1 MALRGGGWM
10 RERWRRVLG
19 RLLPGVER
27 QPTLALDSSGP
38 RRLVGYLGDKDWS
51 LSFIWK
57 DLIATQAMEGVDC
70 LQALDPEQLKD
81 ACRGADAH
89 VLVLSH
95 GHLKTV
101 LQAGVP
107 PERVLLYFDHVRLG
121 KRLRGLQ
128 GLGAVLAQN
137 WFELELLAIAGAQP
151 ETLHHFP
158 VGVDRRL
165 FYPPEA
171 QGDTSVVPPRS
182 LDVVF
187 LGQYVPERV
196 ASYHRR
202 KRIALE
208 ADLASALVEAGLR
221 VAILGPGWEGAEHRL
236 HPDVQCLDLPHADFG
251 ALLRSARLVCSVS
264 AQEGGPLS
272 FLEGLASGCLMV
284 STMTGFALDFPSGTD
299 GVWHVPLR
307 AQLQA
312 WLERIQTVLAEAQ
325 PQLAPLSAGREQ
337 LLQEAD
343 FEVLAAKLVGLCW
356 GEVR

>member
-1 MALRGGGWM
+1 MALRGTGWM

-19 RLLPGVER
+19 RLQPGSER
-27 QPTLALDSSGP
+27 RTTLALDPLGP

-51 LSFIWK
+51 LRFIWK
-57 DLIATQAMEGVDC
+57 DLIATQAMEGVHG
-70 LQALDPEQLKD
+70 LQVLDPEQLKD

-128 GLGAVLAQN
+128 GLRAVLAQN

-171 QGDTSVVPPRS
+171 KGDTAAPSRS

-221 VAILGPGWEGAEHRL
+221 VAILGPGWEGAEHPL
-236 HPDVQCLDLPHADFG
+236 HADVQCLDLPHADFG

-272 FLEGLASGCLMV
+272 FLEGLACGCLMV

-307 AQLQA
+307 APREA
-312 WLERIQTVLAEAQ
+312 WVERIQAVLAEAQ
-325 PQLAPLSAGREQ
+325 PQVGSLSAGREQ
-337 LLQEAD
+337 LLKEAD
-343 FEVLAAKLVGLCW
+343 FEVLAAKLVKLCW
-356 GEVR
+356 GAVR

>member
-1 MALRGGGWM
+1 MRGAGLV
-10 RERWRRVLG
+10 REPWRRFLG
-19 RLLPGVER
+19 RLQPGSER
-27 QPTLALDSSGP
+27 MRSPLFDLLGP
-38 RRLVGYLGDKDWS
+38 RCLVGYLGDKDWS

-57 DLIATQAMEGVDC
+57 DLIATRAMEGVRC
-70 LQALDPEQLKD
+70 VQALDPEQLKD
-81 ACRGADAH
+81 AFQGADAY

-121 KRLRGLQ
+121 KRLRGLK

-165 FYPPEA
+165 FYPPEVK
-171 QGDTSVVPPRS
+171 GDTAAPSRS

-187 LGQYVPERV
+187 LGQYVPARI

-202 KRIALE
+202 KRIAFE

-221 VAILGPGWEGAEHRL
+221 VAILGPGWEGAEHPL

-272 FLEGLASGCLMV
+272 FLEGLACGCLMV
-284 STMTGFALDFPSGTD
+284 STMTGFALDFASGWD
-299 GVWHVPLR
+299 GIWHVPLR
-307 AQLQA
+307 APREA
-312 WLERIQTVLAEAQ
+312 WVERIQSVLAEEQ
-325 PQLAPLSAGREQ
+325 PQVGSLSAGREQ
-337 LLQEAD
+337 VLQEAD
-343 FEVLAAKLVGLCW
+343 FEGLAAKLVGLCW
-356 GEVR
+356 PRPQED